1 MADNVV
7 EYIIKI
13 DTKKGKVNLKKLS
26 GDLKKTQ
33 RDLDKTGK
41 KGKAAMTKLALGAKK
56 ARAAMAGLKGGLAS
70 VGIAAGLAGVGM
82 FALMKQQAD
91 YVNQLNDTATRTGI
105 AIDTLAGL
113 KLAAEGSGKSFESV
127 ERGLDQFIP
136 KLSMA
141 ANESSRAG
149 QFFKSLGVSV
159 TDANGN
165 LRNANDVFDETV
177 SQLGKISD
185 QTTQNAFAFELFGRQ
200 AGGALIQ
207 SGALDTLD
215 EFKKRAEAIGP
226 ALDEGAIKKAVE
238 FQQGWAELKM
248 GVLGAIGDIM
258 IGLTGEES
266 IGKAMST
273 IARDMKYYAEAI
285 VQWFNWIGDSIQPV
299 VDTFLVLADI
309 VQGDVDSAISKALI
323 SSGAIPDLS
332 KSIGEKR
339 AYTGKYIM
347 SKGPQ
352 TNKYFSE
359 MVAEDTLAEFLPK
372 KMEKLYAEAG
382 EKSGEAMGEEIRQ
395 KMKNVASKFA
405 VFESGLRLNT
415 EDTNIKEVI
424 EEINAELKSEAKSR
438 GFEYKPLT
446 IAEVSP
452 KKVGTGIGK
461 PKVKPSGDFVPFIPT
476 TPTDADTKDIE
487 DYTKAQEEL
496 FDIFEDLAETIPKL
510 NNEYSSLNTEID
522 ETAKEIAK
530 AMETGDF
537 DTEKMVE
544 KVGDLNLNVDDLK
557 DEWIALGY
565 SGTEAVQ
572 PLIDK
577 LEELGKQA
585 EEAARKTKK
594 LSDIK
599 FGIDISTTMVD
610 IAGGNI
616 VGGAAGL
623 VSAMAPAL
631 GPVAGSI
638 ASLVGSLESLGNQ
651 LMAAE
656 DAALQEH
663 IDRLIARQEELLN
676 RGLSDEEKKAI
687 EDGLSSPEIARIKK
701 EAREAMV
708 KDRAEKMTEAI
719 VLGLTE
725 LPVILMEIMPAL
737 VWKAAYEIVKA
748 IVLLPGRMIGALGKG
763 IVDWLK
769 MLGQI
774 IKDAI
779 TVTPGEVV
787 EGVKSGVA
795 KAVDAIKGFVGLGDD
810 KRTGGRFISARSGIR
825 YTGMSD
831 GLAMLHRNE
840 FVVPESGARP
850 QAINRIMQGQQSG
863 GITINVNADIVERNA
878 VEELVR
884 KIERQF
890 LDFGTAKSTLF

>member
-1 MADNVV
+1 
-7 EYIIKI
+7 
-13 DTKKGKVNLKKLS
+13 LK
-26 GDLKKTQ
+26 
-33 RDLDKTGK
+33 
-41 KGKAAMTKLALGAKK
+41 
-56 ARAAMAGLKGGLAS
+56 
-70 VGIAAGLAGVGM
+70 
-82 FALMKQQAD
+82 
-91 YVNQLNDTATRTGI
+91 
-105 AIDTLAGL
+105 
-113 KLAAEGSGKSFESV
+113 
-127 ERGLDQFIP
+127 
-136 KLSMA
+136 
-141 ANESSRAG
+141 
-149 QFFKSLGVSV
+149 
-159 TDANGN
+159 
-165 LRNANDVFDETV
+165 
-177 SQLGKISD
+177 
-185 QTTQNAFAFELFGRQ
+185 
-200 AGGALIQ
+200 
-207 SGALDTLD
+207 
-215 EFKKRAEAIGP
+215 
-226 ALDEGAIKKAVE
+226 
-238 FQQGWAELKM
+238 
-248 GVLGAIGDIM
+248 
-258 IGLTGEES
+258 
-266 IGKAMST
+266 
-273 IARDMKYYAEAI
+273 
-285 VQWFNWIGDSIQPV
+285 
-299 VDTFLVLADI
+299 
-309 VQGDVDSAISKALI
+309 
-323 SSGAIPDLS
+323 
-332 KSIGEKR
+332 
-339 AYTGKYIM
+339 
-347 SKGPQ
+347 
-352 TNKYFSE
+352 
-359 MVAEDTLAEFLPK
+359 
-372 KMEKLYAEAG
+372 
-382 EKSGEAMGEEIRQ
+382 
-395 KMKNVASKFA
+395 
-405 VFESGLRLNT
+405 
-415 EDTNIKEVI
+415 
-424 EEINAELKSEAKSR
+424 
-438 GFEYKPLT
+438 
-446 IAEVSP
+446 
-452 KKVGTGIGK
+452 
-461 PKVKPSGDFVPFIPT
+461 
-476 TPTDADTKDIE
+476 
-487 DYTKAQEEL
+487 
-496 FDIFEDLAETIPKL
+496 
-510 NNEYSSLNTEID
+510 
-522 ETAKEIAK
+522 
-530 AMETGDF
+530 
-537 DTEKMVE
+537 
-544 KVGDLNLNVDDLK
+544 
-557 DEWIALGY
+557 
-565 SGTEAVQ
+565 
-572 PLIDK
+572 
-577 LEELGKQA
+577 ELGKQA

-656 DAALQEH
+656 DAALQQH

-774 IKDAI
+774 IKDAV

-850 QAINRIMQGQQSG
+850 QAINRIIQGQQSGG

-878 VEELVR
+878 VEEIVR

>member
-33 RDLDKTGK
+33 KDLDKTGK
-41 KGKAAMTKLALGAKK
+41 KGKLAMAKLAGGAKK
-56 ARAAMAGLKGGLAS
+56 ARAAMAALKGGLTTL
-70 VGIAAGLAGVGM
+70 GIAAGAAGVGI

-91 YVNQLNDTATRTGI
+91 YVNSIADTSARTGI
-105 AIDTLAGL
+105 AVKNLAGL
-113 KLAAEGSGKSFESV
+113 KLAAESSGIAFSSIETSLN
-127 ERGLDQFIP
+127 GFIP
-136 KLSMA
+136 KLTEAM
-141 ANESSRAG
+141 EKTSRTRK
-149 QFFKSLGVSV
+149 FFDGLGVSV
-159 TDANGN
+159 QDNAGK
-165 LRNANDVFDETV
+165 LRNTNAVFEETV
-177 SQLGKISD
+177 LKLGAITDKA
-185 QTTQNAFAFELFGRQ
+185 TQSAYAYQIFGQ
-200 AGGALIQ
+200 EAGAALIQ
-207 SGALDTLD
+207 SGALENLD
-215 EFKKRAEAIGP
+215 EFKKRAESIGP
-226 ALDEGAIKKAVE
+226 ALDENAIKKAAE
-238 FQQGWAELKM
+238 FQRGWAELKTSIM
-248 GVLGAIGDIM
+248 GSIGDIFV
-258 IGLTGEES
+258 GLTGEKS
-266 IGKAMST
+266 IGKAMSI
-273 IARDMKYYAEAI
+273 IASDMKYYSEAI
-285 VQWFNWIGDSIQPV
+285 VEWFRWIGQQFAPILEGMQTAANIITGDFTLPDVPGITSAPLGPGYGALDMVQPV
-299 VDTFLVLADI
+299 HLSDEEYNNVL
-309 VQGDVDSAISKALI
+309 KALEDPLHFLNKAHKKI
-323 SSGAIPDLS
+323 AKMDKKIKDKGYDLYPDLGEPEHIARLERRKGREDYKS
-332 KSIGEKR
+332 KEMQIYKDMATRHLMDEHERNISAAESTFDEVWGNLVDRKDLRFKPTKR
-339 AYTGKYIM
+339 GQGKKPGK
-347 SKGPQ
+347 SK
-352 TNKYFSE
+352 
-359 MVAEDTLAEFLPK
+359 
-372 KMEKLYAEAG
+372 
-382 EKSGEAMGEEIRQ
+382 
-395 KMKNVASKFA
+395 
-405 VFESGLRLNT
+405 
-415 EDTNIKEVI
+415 
-424 EEINAELKSEAKSR
+424 
-438 GFEYKPLT
+438 
-446 IAEVSP
+446 
-452 KKVGTGIGK
+452 
-461 PKVKPSGDFVPFIPT
+461 DFVPFIPT
-476 TPTDADTKDIE
+476 GPTEE
-487 DYTKAQEEL
+487 DKKAVDNYANSQKNL
-496 FDIFEDLAETIPKL
+496 FDVFENIAEIVPKL
-510 NNEYSSLNTEID
+510 NNNYEKLNNRID

-537 DTEKMVE
+537 DTEKMLE
-544 KVGDLNLNVDDLK
+544 KVSDLNFNVDDLK
-557 DEWIALGY
+557 NEWIALGY
-565 SGTEAVQ
+565 DGTEAVQ
-572 PLIDK
+572 PLIAK
-577 LEELGKQA
+577 LKELGKQA

-656 DAALQEH
+656 DAALQQH

-774 IKDAI
+774 IKDAV

-850 QAINRIMQGQQSG
+850 QAINRIIQGQQSGG

-878 VEELVR
+878 VEEIVR